1 MHPQAAQR
9 KALDV
14 LNSVGMGESVL
25 RMIERRHRSDLYLAL
40 GGMVRHCLATRRAWL
55 SLTACARSA
64 LVAALAHPSAS
75 LHWLPQSA
83 TVLLVVGLIWWAWR

>member
-1 MHPQAAQR
+1 MLVSSARQAAQR

-40 GGMVRHCLATRRAWL
+40 GGMVSSMIVT
-55 SLTACARSA
+55 
-64 LVAALAHPSAS
+64 
-75 LHWLPQSA
+75 
-83 TVLLVVGLIWWAWR
+83 